1 MNISIN
7 KDIEKYQESVVMG
20 LTARQLIFSIAS
32 VACGGAIVLLTYRY
46 VGLTGSAYI
55 AIPVV
60 APLALNG
67 FYSYQGMSFTQMFK
81 RKLWFAFKNRPLTYI
96 SEESEKN
103 IKRMRMEEERQR
115 KKEDKKKNRRSN
127 KSRSSSEPSMI
138 SALRRPLASGA
149 PRRVCARR
157 TPRNWP
163 FSSCSMA
170 TGWRLNTKPT
180 PSSRAFFTS
189 RREPGMLSSSRR

>member
-7 KDIEKYQESVVMG
+7 KDIEKYQESVAMG

-81 RKLWFAFKNRPLTYI
+81 RKMWFAFKNRPLTYI
-96 SEESEKN
+96 SEESEKPVN
-103 IKRMRMEEERQR
+103 DISEKEEAPE
-115 KKEDKKKNRRSN
+115 EDY
-127 KSRSSSEPSMI
+127 
-138 SALRRPLASGA
+138 
-149 PRRVCARR
+149 
-157 TPRNWP
+157 
-163 FSSCSMA
+163 
-170 TGWRLNTKPT
+170 
-180 PSSRAFFTS
+180 
-189 RREPGMLSSSRR
+189 

>member
-67 FYSYQGMSFTQMFK
+67 FYSYQGMSFTQMLKRQMFK

-96 SEESEKN
+96 SEESEKT

-115 KKEDKKKNRRSN
+115 KKEDKRKKQKQKMRNIQKKLTQENKRRNRN
-127 KSRSSSEPSMI
+127 EHI
-138 SALRRPLASGA
+138 
-149 PRRVCARR
+149 
-157 TPRNWP
+157 
-163 FSSCSMA
+163 
-170 TGWRLNTKPT
+170 
-180 PSSRAFFTS
+180 
-189 RREPGMLSSSRR
+189 

>member
-67 FYSYQGMSFTQMFK
+67 FYSYQGEYFTQMFK
-81 RKLWFAFKNRPLTYI
+81 
-96 SEESEKN
+96 EKCGSLL
-103 IKRMRMEEERQR
+103 KTDHLHTFQR
-115 KKEDKKKNRRSN
+115 KVR
-127 KSRSSSEPSMI
+127 
-138 SALRRPLASGA
+138 
-149 PRRVCARR
+149 
-157 TPRNWP
+157 
-163 FSSCSMA
+163 
-170 TGWRLNTKPT
+170 KP
-180 PSSRAFFTS
+180 
-189 RREPGMLSSSRR
+189 

>member
-32 VACGGAIVLLTYRY
+32 IACGGAIVLLTYRH

-67 FYSYQGMSFTQMFK
+67 FYSYQGMSFTQMLM
-81 RKLWFAFKNRPLTYI
+81 RKCGLHSKTDPSHIF
-96 SEESEKN
+96 
-103 IKRMRMEEERQR
+103 QR
-115 KKEDKKKNRRSN
+115 KV
-127 KSRSSSEPSMI
+127 
-138 SALRRPLASGA
+138 RRPL
-149 PRRVCARR
+149 
-157 TPRNWP
+157 
-163 FSSCSMA
+163 
-170 TGWRLNTKPT
+170 K
-180 PSSRAFFTS
+180 
-189 RREPGMLSSSRR
+189 

>member
-1 MNISIN
+1 MQECTKMINRNVQKILHKSVQVCFGSYRRNMKLVTKARQEEKMNISIN
-7 KDIEKYQESVVMG
+7 RDIEKYQETVVMG

-32 VACGGAIVLLTYRY
+32 IACGGAIVLLTYRH

-96 SEESEKN
+96 SEESEKT

-115 KKEDKKKNRRSN
+115 KKEDKRKKRKIKRKTKEVTKAENEKHKGKFN
-127 KSRSSSEPSMI
+127 
-138 SALRRPLASGA
+138 
-149 PRRVCARR
+149 
-157 TPRNWP
+157 
-163 FSSCSMA
+163 
-170 TGWRLNTKPT
+170 TGKQT
-180 PSSRAFFTS
+180 
-189 RREPGMLSSSRR
+189 EEQE

>member
-7 KDIEKYQESVVMG
+7 KDIEKYQESVAMG

-32 VACGGAIVLLTYRY
+32 IACGGAIVLLTYKH

-67 FYSYQGMSFTQMFK
+67 FYSYQGMSFTQMLR
-81 RKLWFAFKNRPLTYI
+81 RKMWFAFKNRPLTYI

-127 KSRSSSEPSMI
+127 KNR
-138 SALRRPLASGA
+138 
-149 PRRVCARR
+149 
-157 TPRNWP
+157 
-163 FSSCSMA
+163 
-170 TGWRLNTKPT
+170 K
-180 PSSRAFFTS
+180 
-189 RREPGMLSSSRR
+189 

>member
-60 APLALNG
+60 APLA
-67 FYSYQGMSFTQMFK
+67 
-81 RKLWFAFKNRPLTYI
+81 
-96 SEESEKN
+96 
-103 IKRMRMEEERQR
+103 IKRILL
-115 KKEDKKKNRRSN
+115 
-127 KSRSSSEPSMI
+127 I
-138 SALRRPLASGA
+138 SGNEFYTD
-149 PRRVCARR
+149 V
-157 TPRNWP
+157 
-163 FSSCSMA
+163 
-170 TGWRLNTKPT
+170 
-180 PSSRAFFTS
+180 
-189 RREPGMLSSSRR
+189 

>member
-32 VACGGAIVLLTYRY
+32 VLLTYRY

-96 SEESEKN
+96 SEESEKT

-115 KKEDKKKNRRSN
+115 KKEDKRKKRKIKR
-127 KSRSSSEPSMI
+127 K
-138 SALRRPLASGA
+138 
-149 PRRVCARR
+149 
-157 TPRNWP
+157 
-163 FSSCSMA
+163 
-170 TGWRLNTKPT
+170 TGEVTKAENEKHKGKFNAGKQT
-180 PSSRAFFTS
+180 
-189 RREPGMLSSSRR
+189 EEQE

>member
-32 VACGGAIVLLTYRY
+32 IACGGAIVLLTYKH

-60 APLALNG
+60 APFALNG
-67 FYSYQGMSFTQMFK
+67 FYSYQGMSFTQMLR
-81 RKLWFAFKNRPLTYI
+81 RKMWFAFKNRPLIYI
-96 SEESEKN
+96 SEESEKI

-115 KKEDKKKNRRSN
+115 KKEDKRKNRRSN
-127 KSRSSSEPSMI
+127 KNR
-138 SALRRPLASGA
+138 
-149 PRRVCARR
+149 
-157 TPRNWP
+157 
-163 FSSCSMA
+163 
-170 TGWRLNTKPT
+170 K
-180 PSSRAFFTS
+180 
-189 RREPGMLSSSRR
+189 

>member
-46 VGLTGSAYI
+46 VGLTGI
-55 AIPVV
+55 AMY
-60 APLALNG
+60 ALLALNG

-96 SEESEKN
+96 SEESEKT

-115 KKEDKKKNRRSN
+115 KKEDKKK
-127 KSRSSSEPSMI
+127 K
-138 SALRRPLASGA
+138 
-149 PRRVCARR
+149 
-157 TPRNWP
+157 
-163 FSSCSMA
+163 
-170 TGWRLNTKPT
+170 TK
-180 PSSRAFFTS
+180 
-189 RREPGMLSSSRR
+189 EKQKK

>member
-81 RKLWFAFKNRPLTYI
+81 RKLWFAFKNRPLMYI
-96 SEESEKN
+96 SEESEKI

-115 KKEDKKKNRRSN
+115 KKEDKRKNIKENLTQENKRRN
-127 KSRSSSEPSMI
+127 
-138 SALRRPLASGA
+138 
-149 PRRVCARR
+149 
-157 TPRNWP
+157 RN
-163 FSSCSMA
+163 
-170 TGWRLNTKPT
+170 
-180 PSSRAFFTS
+180 
-189 RREPGMLSSSRR
+189 EHI